1 MQFCADKRAEW
12 KARSTRCPCPCPLSP
27 SRIAAPVRSANDGF
41 FVVARPLARS
51 TLFRSRVRCSATRG
65 RPCPRPTRSRAG
77 TWRRSR
83 RHSTVALLALPV
95 FGETMALTIALRLA
109 LGCVY
114 ESPFSRCL
122 EYWLIHNAAQDLCVS
137 YHLASDR
144 DIVNRQHR
152 GQKASHTRFYTRS
165 RRFFPAAT
173 STQTRE
179 FTESRDQTHSHRS
192 QNREKFQKHPVAGE
206 R

>member
-1 MQFCADKRAEW
+1 MAPKSAIGKKKKSPYMQFCADKRAEW

-83 RHSTVALLALPV
+83 RHSTVALLALPA
-95 FGETMALTIALRLA
+95 FGETRALTIALRLA

-114 ESPFSRCL
+114 ESPFSLSRVL
-122 EYWLIHNAAQDLCVS
+122 AYPQRSTRPLCVIS
-137 YHLASDR
+137 
-144 DIVNRQHR
+144 
-152 GQKASHTRFYTRS
+152 S
-165 RRFFPAAT
+165 RMYRL
-173 STQTRE
+173 
-179 FTESRDQTHSHRS
+179 SRDRLLRYCTRI
-192 QNREKFQKHPVAGE
+192 P
-206 R
+206 

>member
-1 MQFCADKRAEW
+1 MAPKSAIGKKKKSPYMQFCADKRAEW

-51 TLFRSRVRCSATRG
+51 TLFRSRVRCSGTRG
-65 RPCPRPTRSRAG
+65 RPYPRPTRSRAG

-95 FGETMALTIALRLA
+95 FGETRALTIALLLA

-114 ESPFSRCL
+114 ESPFSLSRVLAYPQRSTRPLCVISSRMYIAIGYREFDRTQRITHL
-122 EYWLIHNAAQDLCVS
+122 SLIH
-137 YHLASDR
+137 
-144 DIVNRQHR
+144 I
-152 GQKASHTRFYTRS
+152 
-165 RRFFPAAT
+165 
-173 STQTRE
+173 
-179 FTESRDQTHSHRS
+179 
-192 QNREKFQKHPVAGE
+192 
-206 R
+206 

>member
-1 MQFCADKRAEW
+1 
-12 KARSTRCPCPCPLSP
+12 
-27 SRIAAPVRSANDGF
+27 
-41 FVVARPLARS
+41 
-51 TLFRSRVRCSATRG
+51 
-65 RPCPRPTRSRAG
+65 
-77 TWRRSR
+77 
-83 RHSTVALLALPV
+83 
-95 FGETMALTIALRLA
+95 MALTIALRLA

-165 RRFFPAAT
+165 RRFFPAAG
-173 STQTRE
+173 R
-179 FTESRDQTHSHRS
+179 
-192 QNREKFQKHPVAGE
+192 VANADVGGVGDWELAGVGGVGE
-206 R
+206 WGLAGA

>member
-41 FVVARPLARS
+41 LVVARPLARS

-95 FGETMALTIALRLA
+95 FGETRAQTIALQLA
-109 LGCVY
+109 LSCVY
-114 ESPFSRCL
+114 ESPSRCL
-122 EYWLIHNAAQDLCVS
+122 EYWLIHNLRSTRPLCVIS
-137 YHLASDR
+137 SRMYIAIGYCEFDR
-144 DIVNRQHR
+144 KQRSTHTHTQSE
-152 GQKASHTRFYTRS
+152 SHAETNTETEKYS
-165 RRFFPAAT
+165 EY
-173 STQTRE
+173 RE
-179 FTESRDQTHSHRS
+179 
-192 QNREKFQKHPVAGE
+192 
-206 R
+206 

>member
-83 RHSTVALLALPV
+83 RHSTVALLALPA
-95 FGETMALTIALRLA
+95 FGETRALTIALRLT

-114 ESPFSRCL
+114 ESPFSLSRVL
-122 EYWLIHNAAQDLCVS
+122 AYPQHSTRPLCVIS
-137 YHLASDR
+137 SRMYIAIGYCEFDR
-144 DIVNRQHR
+144 KHR
-152 GQKASHTRFYTRS
+152 STHTHTHRASHT
-165 RRFFPAAT
+165 
-173 STQTRE
+173 QTNTEVSVFRIYRE
-179 FTESRDQTHSHRS
+179 
-192 QNREKFQKHPVAGE
+192 
-206 R
+206 

>member
-51 TLFRSRVRCSATRG
+51 TLFRSKVRCSATRG
-65 RPCPRPTRSRAG
+65 RPCLRPTRSRAG

-95 FGETMALTIALRLA
+95 FGETRALTIALRLA

-114 ESPFSRCL
+114 ESPFSLSR
-122 EYWLIHNAAQDLCVS
+122 V
-137 YHLASDR
+137 LAYPQPTQHKTSVCHIISHVYRDR
-144 DIVNRQHR
+144 LLRIRSQTPEHTHTHT
-152 GQKASHTRFYTRS
+152 QSESH
-165 RRFFPAAT
+165 A
-173 STQTRE
+173 
-179 FTESRDQTHSHRS
+179 DKHRS
-192 QNREKFQKHPVAGE
+192 FSIQNISRMRNPKNGKSKEAHTSPG
-206 R
+206 RR

>member
-137 YHLASDR
+137 YHLACISR
-144 DIVNRQHR
+144 SAIANSIAHSGAHTHTHTHR
-152 GQKASHTRFYTRS
+152 ASHADKQVNTVERKF
-165 RRFFPAAT
+165 
-173 STQTRE
+173 
-179 FTESRDQTHSHRS
+179 
-192 QNREKFQKHPVAGE
+192 QNRDMLRLKKTQKKKEAHTSPG
-206 R
+206 RR

>member
-83 RHSTVALLALPV
+83 RHSTVALLALPA
-95 FGETMALTIALRLA
+95 FGETRALTIALRLA

-114 ESPFSRCL
+114 ESPFSLSRVLAYPQPTQHKTSVCH
-122 EYWLIHNAAQDLCVS
+122 IVS
-137 YHLASDR
+137 HVSRSAIY
-144 DIVNRQHR
+144 DISRFANSR
-152 GQKASHTRFYTRS
+152 SHTHRQR
-165 RRFFPAAT
+165 
-173 STQTRE
+173 TQR
-179 FTESRDQTHSHRS
+179 
-192 QNREKFQKHPVAGE
+192 HPVAGE

>member
-1 MQFCADKRAEW
+1 MAPKSAIGKKKKSPYMQFCADKRAEW

-27 SRIAAPVRSANDGF
+27 SRTHACAAPVRSANDGF

-83 RHSTVALLALPV
+83 RHSTVALLALPA
-95 FGETMALTIALRLA
+95 FGETRALTIALRLA

-114 ESPFSRCL
+114 ESPFSLSRVL
-122 EYWLIHNAAQDLCVS
+122 AYPQRSTRPLCVIS
-137 YHLASDR
+137 
-144 DIVNRQHR
+144 
-152 GQKASHTRFYTRS
+152 S
-165 RRFFPAAT
+165 RMYIAIGY
-173 STQTRE
+173 RE
-179 FTESRDQTHSHRS
+179 FDRTQRSTHTYTHTE
-192 QNREKFQKHPVAGE
+192 
-206 R
+206 

>member
-137 YHLASDR
+137 YHLACISR
-144 DIVNRQHR
+144 SAIANSIAHSGAHTHTHR
-152 GQKASHTRFYTRS
+152 ASHADKQVNTVERKF
-165 RRFFPAAT
+165 
-173 STQTRE
+173 
-179 FTESRDQTHSHRS
+179 
-192 QNREKFQKHPVAGE
+192 QNRDMLRLKKTQKKKEAHTSPG
-206 R
+206 RR

>member
-83 RHSTVALLALPV
+83 RHSTVALLALPA
-95 FGETMALTIALRLA
+95 FGETRAQTIALQLA
-109 LGCVY
+109 LSCVY
-114 ESPFSRCL
+114 ESPSRCL
-122 EYWLIHNAAQDLCVS
+122 EYWLIHNLRSTRPLCVIS
-137 YHLASDR
+137 SRMYRDR
-144 DIVNRQHR
+144 LYMIYRLSRFANSR
-152 GQKASHTRFYTRS
+152 SHTHRQR
-165 RRFFPAAT
+165 
-173 STQTRE
+173 TQR
-179 FTESRDQTHSHRS
+179 
-192 QNREKFQKHPVAGE
+192 HPVAGE

>member
-12 KARSTRCPCPCPLSP
+12 KAHSTRCPCPCPLSP
-27 SRIAAPVRSANDGF
+27 SRIVAPVRSANDGF

-137 YHLASDR
+137 YHLACISR
-144 DIVNRQHR
+144 SAIANSIAHS
-152 GQKASHTRFYTRS
+152 GAHTHTHTHTERV
-165 RRFFPAAT
+165 
-173 STQTRE
+173 TQT
-179 FTESRDQTHSHRS
+179 
-192 QNREKFQKHPVAGE
+192 NRLTQ
-206 R
+206 